1 MDIQAFL
8 KGIKTSYIEIQSTVT
23 VNSARFLTVSDN
35 LMGLDYGSSSPGSVL
50 ANVIKVVLLG
60 RTLCSDNASLHP
72 VFMGYWRIYSNQ
84 KQTIHLP
91 LTTNPSVGA
100 ILPWMSGI
108 VLSNMITT
116 LTAHKLT
123 MKKLV
128 GMCMRL
134 FFFIIVITMVLP
146 MIDKKMMRNKEDAWI
161 HFSVLVK
168 IRKPHEEAGRPTV
181 VMFELVVLFAM
192 IWALFN

>member
-72 VFMGYWRIYSNQ
+72 GVHG
-84 KQTIHLP
+84 
-91 LTTNPSVGA
+91 
-100 ILPWMSGI
+100 ILAN
-108 VLSNMITT
+108 L
-116 LTAHKLT
+116 
-123 MKKLV
+123 
-128 GMCMRL
+128 
-134 FFFIIVITMVLP
+134 
-146 MIDKKMMRNKEDAWI
+146 
-161 HFSVLVK
+161 
-168 IRKPHEEAGRPTV
+168 
-181 VMFELVVLFAM
+181 
-192 IWALFN
+192 